1 MKRQAAEPSSAEKKE
16 PEDYHFFGHHLKTYE
31 SHGKANHSS
40 RVGAVGKALP
50 VWKQVGSCLLSTL
63 FLLSPGGRWSI
74 MISCFAG
81 SDGSSGEKKVSWGV

>member
-16 PEDYHFFGHHLKTYE
+16 PEDYHFFGDHLKTSE

-63 FLLSPGGRWSI
+63 FLFSSGGGRSWSI
-74 MISCFAG
+74 INNIMFRR
-81 SDGSSGEKKVSWGV
+81 K